1 MGMQT
6 RRRTFRFMIACSV
19 ACVLVSVTHALA
31 GATGPVDMPSPLRSK
46 DLQKWI
52 TDVKPSDTQRVAMER
67 AFDACVDQWTAL
79 RDQSVRPA
87 QTKLD
92 AKALAAKADA
102 ASDDTAAEAAW
113 RTTVARAFETTR
125 GTERTMFDAMRA
137 AGLSTEQT
145 AALDRDADARTRT
158 RASAVLGGVR
168 VNLPRVPGLKGLP
181 ADTQTAI
188 DQKTRAW
195 EVSATPM
202 IDRLA
207 TASMD
212 DKAADRAAD
221 LKRKLLASQRS
232 AVRDIATLLP
242 APQAAQYMQTFRRQS
257 LPGGL
262 VWGGFGAPSP
272 MSMRSSLDANQHKAA
287 LDKLDEWQKQRETME
302 EAAIEAMLSDS
313 FTAETMKQMESQ
325 YAKLNSDNAADIAAT
340 AGMPELNAPGNSMT
354 IDLSNGAEGID
365 LSELTGGEGTMVFS
379 SINGD
384 GPDGEGMSGMVAS
397 QAIVMVRG
405 DAGGGSDAVIGT
417 TIQTTSIQVIATN
430 DSGPIDVSAPAPT
443 ANAVGGA
450 VAAVDASALA
460 ESIAGATTVMGTDEG
475 MPMPAM
481 LGGRGAKPLS
491 RQDIETLRTRLG
503 VQEAQRAVWE
513 TLAAD
518 LLQSS
523 AEWMKASGES
533 NMAPKPDQTADQF
546 VAARAAHRAELAR
559 IEDTWFDNVKAGV
572 QGVDAASL
580 ETARSRR
587 ALQRALGSIR
597 GGGMMMPELMMSRW
611 LRVDLDKA
619 ADALSPAGQANCAS
633 PLQAWR
639 SQMLAELAA
648 TQSHM
653 DDMAKVQMSMMTF
666 ETVTDDQGN
675 ADVRI
680 GMNYDEKQAETL
692 QRAREPLQAAW
703 KRVEQT
709 QAASIDTVAAAL
721 PESDAK
727 AFRRA
732 IRQQTHPEAFRSQEK
747 VDAAIARVLNLPNLS
762 PEQLQGIGT
771 LADTYRDRSDALV
784 NHSILQAD
792 RNDSAVA
799 GLMDGGPTGVPPDQA
814 SMNQKVK
821 AMESTDRAR
830 NDAAYDREELNA
842 RALRQLRATLTPQQA
857 QAAKLN

>member
-6 RRRTFRFMIACSV
+6 RRRALRFMIACSV
-19 ACVLVSVTHALA
+19 ASVLVCVTHALA
-31 GATGPVDMPSPLRSK
+31 GATGPVDLPTPLRSK

-52 TDVKPSDTQRVAMER
+52 TDVKPSDAQRVAMER
-67 AFDACVDQWTAL
+67 AFDACVDQWTVL
-79 RDQSVRPA
+79 RDQTVRPA
-87 QTKLD
+87 QTNLD

-137 AGLSTEQT
+137 TGLSTEQT

-158 RASAVLGGVR
+158 RASAVLRGVR
-168 VNLPRVPGLKGLP
+168 VNLPRAPGLLGLP

-195 EVSATPM
+195 EVSATPV

-242 APQAAQYMQTFRRQS
+242 APQAAQYLQTFRRQS

-262 VWGGFGAPSP
+262 VWGGFGARSP
-272 MSMRSSLDANQHKAA
+272 MSMREKLDPTQHKAA

-313 FTAETMKQMESQ
+313 FTADTMKQMESQ

-340 AGMPELNAPGNSMT
+340 AGMPELNAPGNSVT
-354 IDLSNGAEGID
+354 INMSAVAEGID
-365 LSELTGGEGTMVFS
+365 LSELAGFEGTAKFS
-379 SINGD
+379 SITD
-384 GPDGEGMSGMVAS
+384 SDTPDGVDMSGAVAS
-397 QAIVMVRG
+397 RTIVMVSG
-405 DAGGGSDAVIGT
+405 DASDDAMQSAMVQTSTVRVITFGE
-417 TIQTTSIQVIATN
+417 S
-430 DSGPIDVSAPAPT
+430 SPIDVSAPAAT
-443 ANAVGGA
+443 ANAIAGA
-450 VAAVDASALA
+450 VAAVDASELA
-460 ESIAGATTVMGTDEG
+460 NNVAGATAVMGTDEG
-475 MPMPAM
+475 MPMPPF
-481 LGGRGAKPLS
+481 GGPGAKPLS

-503 VQEAQRAVWE
+503 VQKAQRAVWE

-523 AEWMKASGES
+523 AEWMKAGSAN
-533 NMAPKPDQTADQF
+533 NMMPKPDQTTDQF
-546 VAARAAHRAELAR
+546 VAALAAHRAELAR

-587 ALQRALGSIR
+587 GLQRALESIR
-597 GGGMMMPELMMSRW
+597 GDGAPAGIMMSRW
-611 LRVDLDKA
+611 LQVDLDKA
-619 ADALSPAGQANCAS
+619 AGALSPAGQANCAS

-648 TQSHM
+648 AQSYIGEM
-653 DDMAKVQMSMMTF
+653 EKAKMSMTTI
-666 ETVTDDQGN
+666 ETLTNDQGN
-675 ADVRI
+675 TYRSTTMIWND
-680 GMNYDEKQAETL
+680 KQAKVL
-692 QRAREPLQAAW
+692 DRARESLQAAL

-721 PESDAK
+721 PESEAK

-732 IRQQTHPEAFRSQEK
+732 ILQQTHPEAFRSQEK

-792 RNDSAVA
+792 RNDSAMA
-799 GLMDGGPTGVPPDQA
+799 GLIDPGPSDVPPDQA
-814 SMNQKVK
+814 RMNQKVK
-821 AMESTDRAR
+821 AMEAADRAR
-830 NDAAYDREELNA
+830 NDATYDREELNA

>member
-6 RRRTFRFMIACSV
+6 RRRALRFMIACSV
-19 ACVLVSVTHALA
+19 ASVLVCVTHALA
-31 GATGPVDMPSPLRSK
+31 GTTGPVDMPSPLRTK

-52 TDVKPSDTQRVAMER
+52 TDVKPSDAQRVAMER
-67 AFDACVDQWTAL
+67 AFDTCVDQWTVL

-92 AKALAAKADA
+92 AK
-102 ASDDTAAEAAW
+102 SDDAAAEAAW
-113 RTTVARAFETTR
+113 HTTVARAFETTR

-137 AGLSTEQT
+137 AGLNAEQT

-168 VNLPRVPGLKGLP
+168 VNLPRVPGLKQLP
-181 ADTQTAI
+181 LEAQAAI

-195 EVSATPM
+195 EVSATPV

-207 TASMD
+207 TANMD

-287 LDKLDEWQKQRETME
+287 LDKLDEWQKQREAME

-340 AGMPELNAPGNSMT
+340 AGMPELNTPGNSMT
-354 IDLSNGAEGID
+354 IDLSNGGEGID

-379 SINGD
+379 SINGE

-405 DAGGGSDAVIGT
+405 DAGDNAMAGT
-417 TIQTTSIQVIATN
+417 TIQATSIQVIATN
-430 DSGPIDVSAPAPT
+430 DSGPIDVSAPAPP
-443 ANAVGGA
+443 ANAIAGA

-503 VQEAQRAVWE
+503 VQEAQRAFWE

-523 AEWMKASGES
+523 AEWMKASGEN

-572 QGVDAASL
+572 QGVDASAL

-597 GGGMMMPELMMSRW
+597 GGGMMMPEVMMSRL

-619 ADALSPAGQANCAS
+619 ADALSPAGLANCAS

-639 SQMLAELAA
+639 SQMLTELAA

-675 ADVRI
+675 ANVRM
-680 GMNYDEKQAETL
+680 GMNYDEKQADVL

-799 GLMDGGPTGVPPDQA
+799 GLMDGGPSGVPPDQA
-814 SMNQKVK
+814 RMNQKVK

-842 RALRQLRATLTPQQA
+842 RTLRQLRATLTPQQA

>member
-6 RRRTFRFMIACSV
+6 RRRALQFMIACSV
-19 ACVLVSVTHALA
+19 ACMLVCVTHAIA
-31 GATGPVDMPSPLRSK
+31 GATGPVDLPTPLRTK

-52 TDVKPSDTQRVAMER
+52 TDVKPSDAQRVAMER
-67 AFDACVDQWTAL
+67 AFDACVDQWTVL

-92 AKALAAKADA
+92 AK
-102 ASDDTAAEAAW
+102 SDDPAAEAAW

-168 VNLPRVPGLKGLP
+168 VNLPRVPGLKQLP
-181 ADTQTAI
+181 VDTQAAI
-188 DQKTRAW
+188 GQKTRAW
-195 EVSATPM
+195 EVSATPV

-272 MSMRSSLDANQHKAA
+272 MSMRSSLDASQHKAA

-313 FTAETMKQMESQ
+313 FTAETMKQIESQ

-340 AGMPELNAPGNSMT
+340 AGMPELNAPSNSMT
-354 IDLSNGAEGID
+354 IDLSNGGEGID

-379 SINGD
+379 SINGE

-405 DAGGGSDAVIGT
+405 DAGDNAMAGT
-417 TIQTTSIQVIATN
+417 TIQATSIQVIATN

-443 ANAVGGA
+443 VNAIAGA

-460 ESIAGATTVMGTDEG
+460 ESIAGATTVLGTDEG

-523 AEWMKASGES
+523 AEWMKASGEN

-546 VAARAAHRAELAR
+546 VAARATHRAELAR

-597 GGGMMMPELMMSRW
+597 GGGMMMPEVTMSRW

-619 ADALSPAGQANCAS
+619 ADALSPAGLANCAS

-639 SQMLAELAA
+639 SQMLTELAA
-648 TQSHM
+648 TQARM

-675 ADVRI
+675 ANVRM

-814 SMNQKVK
+814 RMNQKVK
-821 AMESTDRAR
+821 AMETTDRAR

-842 RALRQLRATLTPQQA
+842 RALRQLRATLTPQQS

>member
-6 RRRTFRFMIACSV
+6 RRRALRFMIACSV
-19 ACVLVSVTHALA
+19 ASVLVCVTHALA
-31 GATGPVDMPSPLRSK
+31 GATGPVDLPTPLRSK

-52 TDVKPSDTQRVAMER
+52 TDVKPSDAQRVAMER
-67 AFDACVDQWTAL
+67 AFDACVDQWTVL
-79 RDQSVRPA
+79 RDQTVRPA
-87 QTKLD
+87 QGKLD
-92 AKALAAKADA
+92 AK
-102 ASDDTAAEAAW
+102 SDDPAAEAAW

-168 VNLPRVPGLKGLP
+168 VNLPRAPGLLGLP

-195 EVSATPM
+195 EVSATPV

-287 LDKLDEWQKQRETME
+287 LDKLDEWQKQRESME

-354 IDLSNGAEGID
+354 IDLSNGGEGID

-405 DAGGGSDAVIGT
+405 DAGDTAMAGA
-417 TIQTTSIQVIATN
+417 TIQTTAIQVIATS
-430 DSGPIDVSAPAPT
+430 DGAPIDVSAPAPT
-443 ANAVGGA
+443 ANAVAGA

-481 LGGRGAKPLS
+481 LGGRGTKPLS

-523 AEWMKASGES
+523 AEWMKASGEN

-597 GGGMMMPELMMSRW
+597 GGSMMMPEVMMSRW

-619 ADALSPAGQANCAS
+619 ADALSPTGLANCAS

-639 SQMLAELAA
+639 SRMLTELAA

-675 ADVRI
+675 ANVRM

-692 QRAREPLQAAW
+692 QRARESLQAAL

-721 PESDAK
+721 PESEAK

-732 IRQQTHPEAFRSQEK
+732 ILQQTHPEAFRSQEK

-792 RNDSAVA
+792 RNDSAMA
-799 GLMDGGPTGVPPDQA
+799 GLIDPGPSDVPPDQA
-814 SMNQKVK
+814 RMNQKVK
-821 AMESTDRAR
+821 AMEATDRAR

-842 RALRQLRATLTPQQA
+842 RTLRQLRATLTPQQA

>member
-6 RRRTFRFMIACSV
+6 RRRALRFMIACSV
-19 ACVLVSVTHALA
+19 ACMLVCVTHALA
-31 GATGPVDMPSPLRSK
+31 GATGPVDMPAPLRSK

-67 AFDACVDQWTAL
+67 AFDACVDQWTVL

-102 ASDDTAAEAAW
+102 ASDDAAAEAAW

-145 AALDRDADARTRT
+145 AALDRDADARTRA
-158 RASAVLGGVR
+158 RAAAVLGGVR

-181 ADTQTAI
+181 AETQTAI

-195 EVSATPM
+195 EVSATPV

-242 APQAAQYMQTFRRQS
+242 APQAAQYLQTFRRQS

-340 AGMPELNAPGNSMT
+340 AGMPELNAPGNSVT
-354 IDLSNGAEGID
+354 INMSDVAEGID
-365 LSELTGGEGTMVFS
+365 LSELAGFEGTAKFS
-379 SINGD
+379 SITNSD
-384 GPDGEGMSGMVAS
+384 TPDGVDMSGAVAS
-397 QAIVMVRG
+397 QTIVMVSG
-405 DAGGGSDAVIGT
+405 DASDDAMQSAMV
-417 TIQTTSIQVIATN
+417 QTTTVRVITIGE
-430 DSGPIDVSAPAPT
+430 SSPIDVSAPAPT
-443 ANAVGGA
+443 ANAVAGA
-450 VAAVDASALA
+450 VAAVDASELA
-460 ESIAGATTVMGTDEG
+460 NKVAGATAVMGTNEG

-481 LGGRGAKPLS
+481 LGGPGAKPLS

-523 AEWMKASGES
+523 AEWMKAGSA
-533 NMAPKPDQTADQF
+533 NDMMPKPDQTTDQF
-546 VAARAAHRAELAR
+546 VAALAAHRAELAR

-587 ALQRALGSIR
+587 GLQRALESIR
-597 GGGMMMPELMMSRW
+597 GDGAPGIMMSRW
-611 LRVDLDKA
+611 LQVDLDKA
-619 ADALSPAGQANCAS
+619 AGALSPAGQANCAS

-648 TQSHM
+648 AQSYIGEM
-653 DDMAKVQMSMMTF
+653 VKAQMSMSTI
-666 ETVTDDQGN
+666 ETLTNDQGN
-675 ADVRI
+675 TYRSTTMIWND
-680 GMNYDEKQAETL
+680 KQAKVL
-692 QRAREPLQAAW
+692 DRARESLQAAL

-732 IRQQTHPEAFRSQEK
+732 ILQQTHPEAFRSQEK

-792 RNDSAVA
+792 RNDTAMA
-799 GLMDGGPTGVPPDQA
+799 GLIDPGPSDVPPDQA
-814 SMNQKVK
+814 RMNQKVK
-821 AMESTDRAR
+821 AMEAADRAR
-830 NDAAYDREELNA
+830 NDATYDREELNA

>member
-6 RRRTFRFMIACSV
+6 RRRALRFMIACSV
-19 ACVLVSVTHALA
+19 ACMLVCAPHALA
-31 GATGPVDMPSPLRSK
+31 GAMGPVDMPSPLRSK

-67 AFDACVDQWTAL
+67 AFDACVDQWTVL

-102 ASDDTAAEAAW
+102 ASDDAAAEAAW

-262 VWGGFGAPSP
+262 VWGGFGAQSP

-287 LDKLDEWQKQRETME
+287 LDKLDDWQQQRESME

-340 AGMPELNAPGNSMT
+340 AGMPELNAPGNSVT
-354 IDLSNGAEGID
+354 INMSDVAEGID
-365 LSELTGGEGTMVFS
+365 LSELAGFEGTAKFS
-379 SINGD
+379 SITNSD
-384 GPDGEGMSGMVAS
+384 TPDGVDMSGAVAS
-397 QAIVMVRG
+397 QTIVMVSG
-405 DAGGGSDAVIGT
+405 DASDDAMQSAMV
-417 TIQTTSIQVIATN
+417 QTTTVRVITIGE
-430 DSGPIDVSAPAPT
+430 SSPIDVSAPAPT
-443 ANAVGGA
+443 ANAVAGA
-450 VAAVDASALA
+450 VAAVDASELA
-460 ESIAGATTVMGTDEG
+460 NKVAGATAVMGTNEG

-481 LGGRGAKPLS
+481 LGGPGAKPLS

-523 AEWMKASGES
+523 AEWMKAGSA
-533 NMAPKPDQTADQF
+533 NDMMPKPDQTTDQF
-546 VAARAAHRAELAR
+546 VAALAAHRAELAR

-587 ALQRALGSIR
+587 GLQRALESIR
-597 GGGMMMPELMMSRW
+597 GDGAPGIMMSRW
-611 LRVDLDKA
+611 LQVDLDKA
-619 ADALSPAGQANCAS
+619 AGALSPAGQANCAS

-648 TQSHM
+648 AQSYIGEM
-653 DDMAKVQMSMMTF
+653 VKAQMSMSTI
-666 ETVTDDQGN
+666 ETLTNDQGN
-675 ADVRI
+675 TYRSTTMIWND
-680 GMNYDEKQAETL
+680 KQAKVL
-692 QRAREPLQAAW
+692 DRARESLQAAL

-732 IRQQTHPEAFRSQEK
+732 ILQQTHPEAFRSQEK

-814 SMNQKVK
+814 RMNQKVK

>member
-6 RRRTFRFMIACSV
+6 RRRAFRFMIACSV
-19 ACVLVSVTHALA
+19 ACVLVCVTHALA

-52 TDVKPSDTQRVAMER
+52 TAVKPSDTQRVAMER
-67 AFDACVDQWTAL
+67 AFDACVDQWTVL

-92 AKALAAKADA
+92 AKALAATADA
-102 ASDDTAAEAAW
+102 ASDDAAAEAAW

-195 EVSATPM
+195 EVSATPV

-257 LPGGL
+257 LPNGL
-262 VWGGFGAPSP
+262 VWGGFGAQSP
-272 MSMRSSLDANQHKAA
+272 MSMREKLDPTQHKAA

-340 AGMPELNAPGNSMT
+340 AGMPELNAPGNSVT
-354 IDLSNGAEGID
+354 INMSDVAEGID
-365 LSELTGGEGTMVFS
+365 LSELAGFEGTAKFS
-379 SINGD
+379 SITNSD
-384 GPDGEGMSGMVAS
+384 TPDGVDMSGAVAS
-397 QAIVMVRG
+397 QTIVMVSG
-405 DAGGGSDAVIGT
+405 DASDDAMQSAMV
-417 TIQTTSIQVIATN
+417 QTTTVRVITIGE
-430 DSGPIDVSAPAPT
+430 SSPIDVSAPAPT
-443 ANAVGGA
+443 ANAVAGA
-450 VAAVDASALA
+450 VAAVDASELA
-460 ESIAGATTVMGTDEG
+460 NKVAGATAVMGTNEG

-481 LGGRGAKPLS
+481 LGGPGAKPLS

-523 AEWMKASGES
+523 AEWMKAGSA
-533 NMAPKPDQTADQF
+533 NDMMPKPDQTTDQF
-546 VAARAAHRAELAR
+546 VAALAAHRAELAR

-587 ALQRALGSIR
+587 GLQRALESIR
-597 GGGMMMPELMMSRW
+597 GDGAPGIMMSRW
-611 LRVDLDKA
+611 LQVDLDKA
-619 ADALSPAGQANCAS
+619 AGALSPAGQANCAS

-648 TQSHM
+648 AQSYIGEM
-653 DDMAKVQMSMMTF
+653 VKAQMSMSTI
-666 ETVTDDQGN
+666 ETLTNDQGN
-675 ADVRI
+675 TYRSTTMIWND
-680 GMNYDEKQAETL
+680 KQAKVL
-692 QRAREPLQAAW
+692 DRARESLQAAL

-732 IRQQTHPEAFRSQEK
+732 ILQQTHPEAFRSQEK

-792 RNDSAVA
+792 RNDTAMA
-799 GLMDGGPTGVPPDQA
+799 GLIDPGPSDVPPDQA
-814 SMNQKVK
+814 RMNQKVK
-821 AMESTDRAR
+821 AMEAADRAR
-830 NDAAYDREELNA
+830 NDATYDREELNA

>member
-6 RRRTFRFMIACSV
+6 RRRALRFMIACSV
-19 ACVLVSVTHALA
+19 ASVLVCVTHALA

-67 AFDACVDQWTAL
+67 AFDACVDQWTVL
-79 RDQSVRPA
+79 RDQTVRPA
-87 QTKLD
+87 QTNLD

-137 AGLSTEQT
+137 TGLSTEQT

-168 VNLPRVPGLKGLP
+168 VNLPRAPGLLGLP

-195 EVSATPM
+195 EVSATPV

-242 APQAAQYMQTFRRQS
+242 APQAAQYLQTFRRQS

-262 VWGGFGAPSP
+262 VWGGFGAQSP
-272 MSMRSSLDANQHKAA
+272 MSMREKLDPTQHKAA

-313 FTAETMKQMESQ
+313 FTADTMKQMESQ

-340 AGMPELNAPGNSMT
+340 AGMPELNAPGNSVT

-379 SINGD
+379 SINSDASD
-384 GPDGEGMSGMVAS
+384 GTGMSGAVAS
-397 QAIVMVRG
+397 HAIVMVRG
-405 DAGGGSDAVIGT
+405 DASDDAMKGAMVQATAIR
-417 TIQTTSIQVIATN
+417 VIATN
-430 DSGPIDVSAPAPT
+430 DSSPIDVSAPAPT
-443 ANAVGGA
+443 ANAIAGA
-450 VAAVDASALA
+450 VAAVDASELA
-460 ESIAGATTVMGTDEG
+460 NNVAGATAVMGTDEG
-475 MPMPAM
+475 MPMPPF
-481 LGGRGAKPLS
+481 GGPGAKPLS

-523 AEWMKASGES
+523 AEWMKTGSAN
-533 NMAPKPDQTADQF
+533 NMMPKPDQTTDQF
-546 VAARAAHRAELAR
+546 VAALAAHRAELAR

-587 ALQRALGSIR
+587 GLQRALESIR
-597 GGGMMMPELMMSRW
+597 GDGAPGIMMSRW
-611 LRVDLDKA
+611 LQVDLDKA
-619 ADALSPAGQANCAS
+619 AGALSPAGQASCAS

-648 TQSHM
+648 AQSYIGEM
-653 DDMAKVQMSMMTF
+653 EKAQMSMTTF
-666 ETVTDDQGN
+666 ETLTNDQGN
-675 ADVRI
+675 TYRSSTMIWND
-680 GMNYDEKQAETL
+680 KQAKVL
-692 QRAREPLQAAW
+692 DRARESLQAAL

-721 PESDAK
+721 PESEAK

-732 IRQQTHPEAFRSQEK
+732 ILQQTHPEAFRSQEK

-792 RNDSAVA
+792 RNDTAMA
-799 GLMDGGPTGVPPDQA
+799 GLIDPGPSDVPPDQA
-814 SMNQKVK
+814 RMNQKVK
-821 AMESTDRAR
+821 AMEAADRAR
-830 NDAAYDREELNA
+830 NDATYDREELNA

>member
-6 RRRTFRFMIACSV
+6 RRRAFRFMIACSV
-19 ACVLVSVTHALA
+19 ACMLVCAPHALA
-31 GATGPVDMPSPLRSK
+31 GAMGPVDMPSPLRSK

-67 AFDACVDQWTAL
+67 AFDACVDQWTVL

-92 AKALAAKADA
+92 AKALAATADA

-195 EVSATPM
+195 EVSATPV

-272 MSMRSSLDANQHKAA
+272 MSMREKLDPTQHKAA

-340 AGMPELNAPGNSMT
+340 AGMPELNAPGNSVT
-354 IDLSNGAEGID
+354 INMSDVAEGID
-365 LSELTGGEGTMVFS
+365 LSELAGFEGTAKFS
-379 SINGD
+379 SITNSD
-384 GPDGEGMSGMVAS
+384 TPDGVDMSGAVAS
-397 QAIVMVRG
+397 QTIVMVSG
-405 DAGGGSDAVIGT
+405 DASDDAMQSAMV
-417 TIQTTSIQVIATN
+417 QTTTVRVITIGE
-430 DSGPIDVSAPAPT
+430 SSPIDVSAPAPT
-443 ANAVGGA
+443 ANAVAGA
-450 VAAVDASALA
+450 VAAVDASELA
-460 ESIAGATTVMGTDEG
+460 NKVAGATAVMGTNEG

-481 LGGRGAKPLS
+481 LGGPGAKPLS

-523 AEWMKASGES
+523 AEWMKAGSA
-533 NMAPKPDQTADQF
+533 NDMMPKPDQTTDQF
-546 VAARAAHRAELAR
+546 VAALAAHRAELAR

-587 ALQRALGSIR
+587 GLQRALESIR
-597 GGGMMMPELMMSRW
+597 GDGAPGIMMSRW
-611 LRVDLDKA
+611 LQVDLDKA
-619 ADALSPAGQANCAS
+619 AGALSPAGQANCAS

-648 TQSHM
+648 AQSYIGEM
-653 DDMAKVQMSMMTF
+653 VKAQMSMSTI
-666 ETVTDDQGN
+666 ETLTNDQGN
-675 ADVRI
+675 TYRSTTMIWND
-680 GMNYDEKQAETL
+680 KQAKVL
-692 QRAREPLQAAW
+692 DRARESLQAAL

-732 IRQQTHPEAFRSQEK
+732 ILQQTHPEAFRSQEK

-814 SMNQKVK
+814 RMNQKVK

>member
-6 RRRTFRFMIACSV
+6 RRRALRFMIACSV
-19 ACVLVSVTHALA
+19 ACMLVCVTHALA
-31 GATGPVDMPSPLRSK
+31 GATGPVDLPTPLRTK

-52 TDVKPSDTQRVAMER
+52 TDVKPSDPQRVAMER
-67 AFDACVDQWTAL
+67 AFDACVDQWTVL
-79 RDQSVRPA
+79 RDQTVRPA
-87 QTKLD
+87 QGKLD
-92 AKALAAKADA
+92 AK
-102 ASDDTAAEAAW
+102 SDDPAAEAAW

-168 VNLPRVPGLKGLP
+168 VNLPRVPGLKQLP
-181 ADTQTAI
+181 VDTQAAI

-207 TASMD
+207 TANMD

-287 LDKLDEWQKQRETME
+287 LDKLDEWQKQRESME

-354 IDLSNGAEGID
+354 IDLSNGGEGID

-405 DAGGGSDAVIGT
+405 DAGDNAMAGA
-417 TIQTTSIQVIATN
+417 TIQATSIQVIATS
-430 DSGPIDVSAPAPT
+430 DGAPIDVSAPAPT
-443 ANAVGGA
+443 ANAIAGA

-523 AEWMKASGES
+523 ADWMKASGEN

-597 GGGMMMPELMMSRW
+597 GGSMMMPEVMMSRW

-619 ADALSPAGQANCAS
+619 ADALSPTGLANCAS

-639 SQMLAELAA
+639 SQMLTELAA

-675 ADVRI
+675 ANVRM

-692 QRAREPLQAAW
+692 QRAREPLQAVW

-799 GLMDGGPTGVPPDQA
+799 GLMDGGPSGVPPDQA
-814 SMNQKVK
+814 RMNQKVK
-821 AMESTDRAR
+821 AMETTDRAR

-842 RALRQLRATLTPQQA
+842 RALRQLRATLTPQQS